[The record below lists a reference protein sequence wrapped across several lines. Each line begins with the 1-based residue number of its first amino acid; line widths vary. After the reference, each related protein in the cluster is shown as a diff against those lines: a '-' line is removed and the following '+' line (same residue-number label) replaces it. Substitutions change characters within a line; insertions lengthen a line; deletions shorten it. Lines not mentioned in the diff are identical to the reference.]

1 MMRHRL
7 CQEGW
12 TTKNFTGKK
21 LDNPEDKKIGAE
33 SSDPN
38 RHSQPRLPGSVVGD
52 ASMRQTRFPSQ
63 DYRGHCPEVT
73 TGNFPGILYFAATS
87 ECVIACTDSAI
98 RFCTPTLR
106 INFAT

>member
-1 MMRHRL
+1 MQRKETL
-7 CQEGW
+7 A
-12 TTKNFTGKK
+12 
-21 LDNPEDKKIGAE
+21 DKKIGAE

-38 RHSQPRLPGSVVGD
+38 RYSQPRLPGSVVGEP
-52 ASMRQTRFPSQ
+52 SMPRTRFPYKITEVIVPKLPSQ
-63 DYRGHCPEVT
+63 KLEARSC
-73 TGNFPGILYFAATS
+73 FYFAATS